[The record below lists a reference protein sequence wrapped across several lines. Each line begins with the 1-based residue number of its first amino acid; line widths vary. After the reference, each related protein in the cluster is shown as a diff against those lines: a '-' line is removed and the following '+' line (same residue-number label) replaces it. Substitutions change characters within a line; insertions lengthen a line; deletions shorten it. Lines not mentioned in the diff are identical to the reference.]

1 MPRTAQQTLQ
11 DPKFYGL
18 PPAEQQKVLATLDPN
33 YARLPLAERNKV
45 LQMGQQKL
53 NTGPSNTSGIPP
65 EMQLP
70 PQEGFWASAKEPF
83 AAALK
88 ALVPQSWGELARRV
102 TPGVAQYD
110 AIKNM
115 LVMPAIDQ
123 GKQAIGAFKQANAET
138 PWYSFN
144 PSPDAVIHREMG
156 AGHALAAALPLLGPW
171 AAQVGEKEGE
181 QLGLGNYSGAAG
193 TAVGNLALALAPK
206 GIGKAGDVLRGAGA
220 VEPDWIPPSLRPLIE
235 KTREAQKL
243 ATQNADEY
251 GHALRTNT
259 EDIAKQQADARKAAK
274 SKGVDTQRTYQQ
286 TLQDTRDA
294 NAAATRAQGKITPT
308 KAKLDT
314 AVQEMQA
321 QIETAREKSRQIGN
335 KYFNAVN
342 AKLNPL
348 PADMETIATGL
359 TDSLGKIK
367 GTEAEPTV
375 LKAISKRI
383 EAGDAL
389 TYEDLQG
396 FYSELGNEISKGTL
410 PGDIYTAYDAMHEVV
425 GEDMQRIANSQGEPL
440 DTRTVPK
447 KMVDG
452 KPTDEPAYK
461 TSMGKQL
468 YDSRAYWRRMKQTF
482 GPPYNP
488 TDAAN
493 LTLDKTAG
501 AVMQRAE
508 QVNRLRLLG
517 SFDRTIPQTA
527 LHIANL
533 QKGIE
538 ALPKEAPVRAVVQP
552 LPQNP
557 GPAPLP
563 KFEGTPDELARQT
576 TPLPAGVG
584 KTVIDHTDIV
594 AANKEAYAKGLQRAQ
609 HWTLYLGAVWPAI
622 EAMRYLVRGEMPT
635 ASGTVGIASSLAAR
649 AAMDRIFT
657 NPHVV
662 DFFTKATTK
671 EIAAVPPELRG
682 DLPDAVAAAQSHG
695 LRVSPVLVAYAAS
708 VQRNRK
714 GYERLMP
721 PQQPQPATAG
731 AAQ

>member
-1 MPRTAQQTLQ
+1 MPQTVQQTLQ

-53 NTGPSNTSGIPP
+53 NAGPSNTSDIPP

-220 VEPDWIPPSLRPLIE
+220 AEPGWIPPSLRPLIE

-243 ATQNADEY
+243 TAQNADEY

-259 EDIAKQQADARKAAK
+259 EDIAQQQSDARKAAM
-274 SKGVDTQRTYQQ
+274 SKGINAQRTYQQ

-294 NAAATRAQGKITPT
+294 NAAATRAQGKIPPT
-308 KAKLDT
+308 KAKLNI

-348 PADMETIATGL
+348 PADMETIANGL

-425 GEDMQRIANSQGEPL
+425 GKDMQRIADSQG
-440 DTRTVPK
+440 
-447 KMVDG
+447 
-452 KPTDEPAYK
+452 A
-461 TSMGKQL
+461 GKQL
-468 YDSRAYWRRMKQTF
+468 LNARNYWRRMKQTF
-482 GPPYNP
+482 GKPYNP

-493 LTLDKTAG
+493 LALDKTAG
-501 AVMQRAE
+501 SVMQRAE
-508 QVNRLRLLG
+508 QINRLRLLG

-557 GPAPLP
+557 GPAPSP

-584 KTVIDHTDIV
+584 KTVIDHADIV
-594 AANKEAYAKGLQRAQ
+594 AANKETYAKRLQRAQ

-635 ASGTVGIASSLAAR
+635 TSGTIGIGSSLAAR

-714 GYERLMP
+714 GQARVQP
-721 PQQPQPATAG
+721 PQPQQPITAG
-731 AAQ
+731 GVQ